1 MRGLILKDFYNMK
14 SSLLILACVL
24 VFLEVLSIIQ
34 GESSGSITTTILVM
48 IPMIIAT
55 NTIGM
60 DEKTKWDNY
69 AMTMPITRKDIIKSR
84 YLTLVIIVTLTTTV
98 IIGINIFIQDLNG
111 EIFLYKIL
119 ENISFELSIG
129 IILSAVII
137 LIICKLG
144 LEKAR
149 IALMGFILI
158 PLFVGS
164 YLEDNLGQLIGYS
177 NIEILMR
184 YVAYMLPI
192 IAILVFF
199 ISYIISVNIYK
210 EKEF

>member
-1 MRGLILKDFYNMK
+1 MRGLVLKDFYNMK
-14 SSLLILACVL
+14 SSLLILVCVL
-24 VFLEVLSIIQ
+24 VFLEVVSIIQ
-34 GESSGSITTTILVM
+34 GEGSGSITTTILVM

-84 YLTLVIIVTLTTTV
+84 YLTLITIVTLTTII
-98 IIGINIFIQDLNG
+98 IIGINIFIQSLSG
-111 EIFLYKIL
+111 EIVLYKIL
-119 ENISFELSIG
+119 ENVSFELSIG
-129 IILSAVII
+129 IILSAII
-137 LIICKLG
+137 IPIICKFG

-158 PLFVGS
+158 PLLVGS
-164 YLEDNLGQLIGYS
+164 YLEDNLIGYS
-177 NIEILMR
+177 NIEILISHMV
-184 YVAYMLPI
+184 YILPI
-192 IAILVFF
+192 IAILMCF

-210 EKEF
+210 KKEF

>member
-137 LIICKLG
+137 LII
-144 LEKAR
+144 
-149 IALMGFILI
+149 
-158 PLFVGS
+158 
-164 YLEDNLGQLIGYS
+164 
-177 NIEILMR
+177 
-184 YVAYMLPI
+184 
-192 IAILVFF
+192 
-199 ISYIISVNIYK
+199 
-210 EKEF
+210 